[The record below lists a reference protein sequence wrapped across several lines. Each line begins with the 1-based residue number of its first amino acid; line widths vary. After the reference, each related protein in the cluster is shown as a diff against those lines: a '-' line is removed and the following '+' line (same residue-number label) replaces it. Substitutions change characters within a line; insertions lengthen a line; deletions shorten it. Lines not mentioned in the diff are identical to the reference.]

1 MTFSFYIPTFSNTL
15 PTYSLSHSLSHLN
28 IISSFILYSFFIIIY
43 FSYIYSQKLY
53 FLMKNVIFT
62 TFFAILS

>member
-15 PTYSLSHSLSHLN
+15 PTDSLSHSLSHLN
-28 IISSFILYSFFIIIY
+28 IIYSFILYSFFIIIY
-43 FSYIYSQKLY
+43 FTYIYSQKLY